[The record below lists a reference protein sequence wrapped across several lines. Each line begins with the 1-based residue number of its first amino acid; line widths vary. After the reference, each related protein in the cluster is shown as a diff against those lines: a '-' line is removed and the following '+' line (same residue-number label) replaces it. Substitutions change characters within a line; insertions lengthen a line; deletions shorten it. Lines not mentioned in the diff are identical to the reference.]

1 MFYITKLSINKI
13 KKTTKNIVC
22 LIYKSKIIKQNNKYM
37 NIYCLFYK
45 HKIFIRH
52 TRKKECY
59 QDRKLFSFPSFLPH
73 NNNKKYLLFH
83 MWHYLTIS
91 TYVVLFYSYYIWGII
106 LHFICK
112 RHYLTVSTYVVL
124 FYSYY
129 IWDIILQFPHMYCF
143 TVTIYE
149 ALYYK
154 FYIRGIILQFIY
166 KRHYLTNY
174 TYVELFYSYLCLN
187 NNNYNN
193 LLLFTIF
200 KN

>member
-91 TYVVLFYSYYIWGII
+91 TYVVLFYSYYIW
-106 LHFICK
+106 
-112 RHYLTVSTYVVL
+112 
-124 FYSYY
+124 
-129 IWDIILQFPHMYCF
+129 DIILQFPHMYCF

-154 FYIRGIILQFIY
+154 FYIWGIILQVLY
-166 KRHYLTNY
+166 KRHYLTVY
-174 TYVELFYSYLCLN
+174 IQKALSYKLHICWIVLQLFM
-187 NNNYNN
+187 
-193 LLLFTIF
+193 F
-200 KN
+200 K